1 MCEHGPPTIHPV
13 VSTASSQ
20 ADQCSG
26 HLCMPL
32 DHRSGRPPIPLSL
45 CSGRP
50 LSVAGHRPV
59 QLPAHCDPHAVQSST
74 WLSQHTSQPAH
85 LLEHPADSP
94 EARFGHHF
102 GQPAVQLGQGFDQR
116 PARLRQWSPAEVGST
131 HAVAHLTSQFDENG
145 QHRQYRASGQGMD

>member
-1 MCEHGPPTIHPV
+1 MLSP
-13 VSTASSQ
+13 

-59 QLPAHCDPHAVQSST
+59 QLPAHCNPHAGQSST

-94 EARFGHHF
+94 EARFGHRF
-102 GQPAVQLGQGFDQR
+102 GQPAVQLGQGLDQR
-116 PARLRQWSPAEVGST
+116 PARLGQWSARPRVTSRSGRYTCSDTPDQPNRRKWSAPAIQGVRPG
-131 HAVAHLTSQFDENG
+131 NG
-145 QHRQYRASGQGMD
+145 LSGG